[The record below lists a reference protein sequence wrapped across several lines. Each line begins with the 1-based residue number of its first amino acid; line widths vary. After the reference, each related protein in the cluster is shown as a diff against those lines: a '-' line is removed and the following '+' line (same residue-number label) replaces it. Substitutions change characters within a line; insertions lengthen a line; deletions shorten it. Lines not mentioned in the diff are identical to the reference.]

1 MHNIHRTLNYI
12 ERKKKQKQIIK
23 QVLCGAYLNNG
34 NSSKNQEKI
43 VICQHLKYIGQ
54 IGCLTH
60 KQLIKKKKKT
70 YKNKDKEA
78 ATLLLLFIER
88 KMKIIL
94 L

>member
-60 KQLIKKKKKT
+60 KQLIEKKKRIKT
-70 YKNKDKEA
+70 KIKRQQRYYYYLSKE
-78 ATLLLLFIER
+78 
-88 KMKIIL
+88 K
-94 L
+94 

>member
-12 ERKKKQKQIIK
+12 ERKKQKQIIK

-54 IGCLTH
+54 IGRLTH
-60 KQLIKKKKKT
+60 KQLIKT
-70 YKNKDKEA
+70 YENKDRGSNVIIIII
-78 ATLLLLFIER
+78 IER